1 MPCKWRQWHGELNAR
16 LFACICECIYRKN
29 FALSFVTVSCFL
41 HRAPSVCSRDEC
53 ARINSITVVAWK
65 FIAPNRSYVLTTW
78 CFFFWFVFDIWNV
91 RLVSSLKWLWAYDD
105 PIQTPFFMAFQ
116 IHTVNICENCTNL
129 LHTIRSPS
137 NLSWLAN
144 CTAGSDQLPFKYL
157 KSTRTHR

>member
-1 MPCKWRQWHGELNAR
+1 MCVKKKSQNMPCKWRQWHGELNAR

-78 CFFFWFVFDIWNV
+78 CFFFGSCSIYETCVSLVHWN
-91 RLVSSLKWLWAYDD
+91 DCGH
-105 PIQTPFFMAFQ
+105 M
-116 IHTVNICENCTNL
+116 
-129 LHTIRSPS
+129 TIRFKHLSLWHFKFIPS
-137 NLSWLAN
+137 IYAKI
-144 CTAGSDQLPFKYL
+144 A
-157 KSTRTHR
+157 RTCFTQYDRQVI